1 MLDSRRSF
9 LKQLGGVVSALVG
22 GTGLSGCLGE
32 DDAQSSSATT
42 RTQSAAQSAPIPLT
56 SPPPSIPLTSPPPPD
71 APPAVPADNSPVWQP
86 SPSIEFVEGV
96 PGTVSVRDF
105 VRDPDSDPLVITLN
119 SGTLLPGLTW
129 NPTNYT
135 IAYDGRPLGAKDDA
149 PIVVTGLTF
158 TADDGRP

>member
-56 SPPPSIPLTSPPPPD
+56 SPPPPD

-105 VRDPDSDPLVITLN
+105 VSDPDSDPLVITLN